1 MTTERV
7 LKMSDTSRE
16 CGNCHMKFS
25 EFEATGLLGCAAC
38 YDEFREDIDRVLA
51 QQNGAAVYAG
61 KRRPVATDAKAD
73 VKQLTEELSDAIK
86 REEFELAARIRD
98 RIRSCS
104 KTGSGPR

>member
-1 MTTERV
+1 
-7 LKMSDTSRE
+7 MSDNTRE
-16 CGNCHMKFS
+16 CSRCHLKFS

-38 YDEFREDIDRVLA
+38 YDEFKEEIDRILMMRG
-51 QQNGAAVYAG
+51 GAAVYAG
-61 KRRPVATDAKAD
+61 KRRAAVADAD

>member
-1 MTTERV
+1 
-7 LKMSDTSRE
+7 
-16 CGNCHMKFS
+16 MKFS

-38 YDEFREDIDRVLA
+38 YDEFQEDIDRILA
-51 QQNGAAVYAG
+51 QRGGAAVYSG
-61 KRRPVATDAKAD
+61 KRRATVADAD